1 MSAPR
6 FRPVKAESYVSSPFG
21 MRTGQYAGMHR
32 GTDFGLKGGSAG
44 MPVYAAQGG
53 TVVYSGAASGFGGP
67 DPAGWLVIDHP
78 TADGSGTT
86 VYGHIIREVAN
97 GTRVKAGQRIG
108 RVNPSSRTN
117 GGVVPHLHFEV
128 HPTVWRAGSQIDPI
142 KWLGKAVS
150 PGSRAESKP
159 VTPAPNSGVC
169 FGVDVSIH
177 QNGMSLKQAAREGFE
192 YAIIRTTD
200 GTYRDKVYQSH
211 LADAE
216 SAGMVTAAYH
226 YLRNPSEGT
235 TVKQQ
240 VDASL
245 AVMGSKKRPMWV
257 DVETSAGLHVNHIR
271 ECVKLFRAAGVRVI
285 GLYSYV
291 PYFEGRISPGEPDS
305 HEFGAFWVAAYGQNP
320 RGFASAIY
328 PGNSH
333 RQWDYPLGNQRPALW
348 QFGSR
353 GVVAGREV
361 DVNAFRGSKDKL
373 RALFYGG
380 TVTPTPRP
388 DEPAVSTDGRKPM
401 PVFPDLADVRPEPPA
416 MPVFPT
422 EPVDQSTVYEDQ
434 EMVPEPPQG
443 RVEHNTP
450 KKPTVLQTLLEAVVK
465 MIVGPDPRT

>member
-6 FRPVKAESYVSSPFG
+6 FRPVKADSYVSSPFG
-21 MRTGQYAGMHR
+21 MRTGQYAGMHY

-53 TVVYSGAASGFGGP
+53 TVVYAGAASGFGGP

-86 VYGHIIREVAN
+86 VYGHIIREVAK
-97 GTRVKAGQRIG
+97 GTRVEAGQRIG
-108 RVNPSSRTN
+108 RVNPNSATN
-117 GGVVPHLHFEV
+117 GKVVPHLHFEV
-128 HPTVWRAGSQIDPI
+128 HPTVWRAGSQIDPV

-150 PGSRAESKP
+150 PGTRTDNKVDSP
-159 VTPAPNSGVC
+159 VPTQGVC
-169 FGVDVSIH
+169 FGVDVSVH
-177 QNGMSLKQAAREGFE
+177 QNGMSLKQAAREGFD

-200 GTYRDKVYQSH
+200 GTYKDTVYRSH
-211 LADAE
+211 MADAE

-245 AVMGSKKRPMWV
+245 AVMGDMKRPMWI
-257 DVETSAGLHVNHIR
+257 DVESPAGLHVDHIR
-271 ECVKLFRAAGVRVI
+271 ECVRLFKAAGVRVI
-285 GLYSYV
+285 GVYSYV
-291 PYFEGRISPGEPDS
+291 PYWEGKVKPGEPDS

-320 RGFASAIY
+320 RGYAASIY
-328 PGNSH
+328 PGNSA

-361 DVNAFRGSKDKL
+361 DVNAFRGTKEKL
-373 RALFYGG
+373 KALFYGG
-380 TVTPTPRP
+380 TVPKLPRP
-388 DEPAVSTDGRKPM
+388 DEVEVSTDGRKPL
-401 PVFPDLADVRPEPPA
+401 PVFPDPADVPPEAKP
-416 MPVFPT
+416 
-422 EPVDQSTVYEDQ
+422 
-434 EMVPEPPQG
+434 VPEFPAVTPDTPVSTPDTGEGKVVQD
-443 RVEHNTP
+443 TP
-450 KKPTVLQTLLEAVVK
+450 KPTFIQTILEAVVK
-465 MIVGPDPRT
+465 MITGPDPRT